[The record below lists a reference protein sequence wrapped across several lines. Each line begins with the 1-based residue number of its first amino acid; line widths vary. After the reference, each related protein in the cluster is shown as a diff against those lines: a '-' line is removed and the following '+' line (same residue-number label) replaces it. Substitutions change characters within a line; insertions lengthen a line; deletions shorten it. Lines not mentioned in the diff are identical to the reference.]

1 MPGPNGKNGRQSPL
15 RNRLRSGLC
24 LLGALGLTLCSMG
37 QSVPVDSFQRLLR
50 TRLPDST
57 RVHVLNELAWEYRFQ
72 KADSARLLLQ
82 TALRLADSIRFRPGM
97 GNAWNYFGV
106 LESNQG
112 DHRKAIGHFESAL
125 AIRRSLA
132 DSAGVSNVLN
142 NLGNELRE
150 SGRYPEAYAQ
160 YEECQQIRYALGDTV
175 RALRVTYNLAILCE
189 EMGTYKEAL
198 GFIYQYLAGA
208 SQLADSA
215 GMANAWN
222 IIGNILIEQDN
233 FTQAED
239 AYRKALHMHRSL
251 GNERE
256 TATVLLNLANLSDAK
271 GERLLDESI
280 LADSVRLYF
289 DTAVHYLQ
297 EVMDIREKDGDSPGL
312 AEAYNNMGLVLKNL
326 GSYREAS
333 GEPRR
338 AQLAWSEALSWL
350 QKALAIRQAEND
362 RFGLMELYNGFGD
375 VYRRQDRLEEAFEM
389 TDRYYRLAQELDS
402 KKYQVN
408 GLKDLARL
416 YAKRGDYKQAYA
428 FFRRHADLRFEVFQ
442 EDFWEQQKRME
453 AIYIDKDIKVAKEK
467 ADMALRRRE
476 AELKA
481 ATVLRNSF
489 LAGGALLLILA
500 LLLLNRNR
508 IIQRERQRSESL
520 LLNILPKV
528 TALELKTK
536 GKAQARR
543 FDAVSVLFTDFK
555 SFTQM
560 AEQMPPEQLVAELDG
575 CFQGFDDIADRHG
588 IEKIKTI
595 GDAYLCV
602 AGLPTPS
609 DDHAVRM
616 VLAALDMQDFLK
628 TYRQQQV
635 ARGALPFYC
644 RIGIHSGPVVAGVVG
659 KRKFAYDVW
668 GDTVNMAA
676 RMEQSGEVNE
686 INISAATYALIR
698 DRFRCEARGK
708 VSAKNKGLT
717 DMFFVKG
724 PLTQG

>member
-1 MPGPNGKNGRQSPL
+1 M
-15 RNRLRSGLC
+15 
-24 LLGALGLTLCSMG
+24 
-37 QSVPVDSFQRLLR
+37 
-50 TRLPDST
+50 
-57 RVHVLNELAWEYRFQ
+57 LNELAWEYRFD

-82 TALRLADSIRFRPGM
+82 SSLRLAESIGFLAGM
-97 GNAWNYFGV
+97 GNARNFLGV
-106 LESNQG
+106 LESGQG
-112 DHRKAIGHFESAL
+112 DHGKAIGHFESAL
-125 AIRRSLA
+125 EIRRRLQ
-132 DSAGVSNVLN
+132 DTAGVSNILN

-150 SGRYPEAYAQ
+150 LGRYPEAYSQ
-160 YEECQQIRYALGDTV
+160 YEECQQIRYALGDTL

-198 GFIYQYLAGA
+198 GFIYQFLSGA
-208 SQLADSA
+208 TQLSDSA
-215 GMANAWN
+215 GVANAWN

-233 FTQAED
+233 FPEAED
-239 AYRKALHMHRSL
+239 AYRKALDMHRSL

-256 TATVLLNLANLSDAK
+256 VATVLLNLANLSDTK
-271 GERLLDESI
+271 GERLLDD
-280 LADSVRLYF
+280 AVQHDSVRQYF
-289 DTAVHYLQ
+289 DTAVHYLS
-297 EVMDIREKDGDSPGL
+297 EVMEIRERDRDLPGL
-312 AEAYNNMGLVLKNL
+312 AEAYNNRGLVLKNL
-326 GSYREAS
+326 GSYQEAS
-333 GEPRR
+333 GQNRR
-338 AQLAWSEALSWL
+338 AQQTWSEAEKWL
-350 QKALAIRQAEND
+350 DKALAIRQAEGD
-362 RFGLMELYNGFGD
+362 RFGLMELFNGFGD
-375 VYRRQDRLEEAFEM
+375 IYRRQGRLEEAFAM
-389 TDRYYRLAQELDS
+389 TNRYYKLALELGS

-416 YAKRGDYKQAYA
+416 HAKRGDYKQAYA
-428 FFRRHADLRFEVFQ
+428 YFRQHADLRFDVFQ
-442 EDFWEQQKRME
+442 EDFWEQQKRMQ
-453 AIYIDKDIKVAKEK
+453 AIYIDKDIKLAKEK
-467 ADMALRRRE
+467 ADMALRQRE

-489 LAGGALLLILA
+489 LVGGAFLLGLA
-500 LLLLNRNR
+500 ILLLNRNR

-528 TALELKTK
+528 TALELKSK

-543 FDAVSVLFTDFK
+543 FDSVSVLFTDFK

-560 AEQMPPEQLVAELDG
+560 AEQMPAEQLVAELDG

-602 AGLPTPS
+602 AGLPTPA
-609 DDHAVRM
+609 DDHAVRL
-616 VLAALDMQDFLK
+616 VRAALEMQDFLDR
-628 TYRQQQV
+628 YRKEQL

-676 RMEQSGEVNE
+676 RMEQSGEINE
-686 INISAATYALIR
+686 INVSLATYLLIQQH
-698 DRFRCEARGK
+698 FRCESRGK
-708 VSAKNKGLT
+708 VDAKNKGLT

-724 PLTQG
+724 PIIDA